1 MPVRGPVGTRPAGL
15 LEVVVGRELAAVDVL
30 HGGLLGTRTRLLTG
44 AGVVVPTRLDRA
56 GWLAAPFP
64 GRGVVL
70 RRSPPGMCGRL
81 GGAPVVVV
89 YRTGGAT
96 GRVRRFLPLVV
107 DPHDVLLYRS
117 RLGVG
122 C

>member
-1 MPVRGPVGTRPAGL
+1 MAYVDPDVADVW
-15 LEVVVGRELAAVDVL
+15 EDFHELVNMSSPELRDW
-30 HGGLLGTRTRLLTG
+30 LLTG